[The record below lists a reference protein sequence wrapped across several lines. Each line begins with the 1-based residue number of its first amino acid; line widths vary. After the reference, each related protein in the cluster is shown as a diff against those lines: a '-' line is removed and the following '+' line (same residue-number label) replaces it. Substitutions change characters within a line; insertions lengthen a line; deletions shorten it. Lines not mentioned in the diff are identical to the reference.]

1 MNDSI
6 KVFSDVDYSVK
17 HHWRNHLIHPIRA
30 YLGDGTPEWKKWEKD
45 FLFYKD
51 NFIWV

>member
-17 HHWRNHLIHPIRA
+17 HHWRNYLIHPIRA
-30 YLGDGTPEWKKWEKD
+30 YLGDGTPEWNKWEKD